1 MKALPIALSLAL
13 LTSGCGYN
21 RIQELDESV
30 EQMRSNIDTE
40 LQRRADLIPN
50 LVRTVDEAA
59 EFEQETQ
66 TRVAEARSGLTAA
79 REQLNQALQSNAEA
93 GEVSEANAAMSRNL
107 DLFINVAVEAYPNL
121 RANESF
127 LRLQDELTETENRI
141 SVSRR
146 DYNEQVAAYNTYIRR
161 FPQAI
166 TAKVIGADRKEQFQA
181 DPESRRAPTVDF
193 DSDDRAPAP
202 QTPAATPQAPA
213 SAPRP

>member
-1 MKALPIALSLAL
+1 MKALPIALALAL

-21 RIQELDESV
+21 RIQELDERT

-79 REQLNQALQSNAEA
+79 RDRLNQALQGEAEA
-93 GEVSEANAAMSRNL
+93 DEVSAANEEVSRNL
-107 DLFINVAVEAYPNL
+107 DLFINVAVEAYPQL

-127 LRLQDELTETENRI
+127 IRLQDELTETENRI
-141 SVSRR
+141 NV
-146 DYNEQVAAYNTYIRR
+146 
-161 FPQAI
+161 
-166 TAKVIGADRKEQFQA
+166 
-181 DPESRRAPTVDF
+181 
-193 DSDDRAPAP
+193 
-202 QTPAATPQAPA
+202 
-213 SAPRP
+213 